1 MNQKKISN
9 EARELLSKMSLSEKV
24 AQIMQLSYAHMSE
37 AERLMWIERGI
48 GSVLHIMGDEAQ
60 RFQDMTMETTHKIP
74 LLFGIDCVRGHAMN
88 PTATIFPCGLG
99 MATSFN
105 PVLVEKACEIAAREV
120 TEDALHM
127 VFSPV
132 LCLGRDTR
140 WGRVDE
146 TFGEDPYLSGE
157 LAAAMVRG
165 YQGVDEMREDTGVIA
180 CPKHYLA
187 HGEST
192 GGRDSYD
199 VPITKRKILDV
210 FASPF
215 KKVVDAGCKSI
226 MTAYH
231 TFDGL
236 PCTANSWLLKDLL
249 RDEMGFEG
257 FVITDWDNAGRLMW
271 QQFFSPDMRHA
282 AKTAI
287 EAGNDMI
294 MSTPG
299 FHEGAISMVE
309 TGELDEARIDEAALR
324 VLQVKLDMGLFGER
338 RSQFHTQTDSIMS
351 CDEHLKVNAEF
362 TNQTVVMLEN
372 KNDTLPL
379 PRGIKKITVV
389 GPNAD
394 NISSQY
400 GDWTF
405 YTHPMPDFTKVPKSV
420 NISVWDGILEYAE
433 SCGAN
438 AVLSGW
444 DIKESIVVAAEGA
457 QNAMDV
463 QSIAWAESAQA
474 TGTSASSKAKKADAK
489 DICFD
494 KMLKDCK
501 GADVVVA
508 VVGDDPTL
516 NGEEKDRANLDLPY
530 AQQRMLEVLKEAG
543 HKLIVVGVSGKPL
556 TVRWAKENADAM
568 LWTFCPGMYGG
579 SAVAGVL
586 FGDVNPSA
594 RLPISFPQH
603 VGQVPVYYNQLP
615 GWHGGKYVDLPKE
628 PLYTFGYGLSYSK
641 FEFSNLNFV
650 DEVRVDSTDDI
661 IVTVDIANNSDRDGT
676 SVVQLYIRD
685 MVSSL
690 STPVKQFKAF
700 KRVCVKAGETKT
712 VSLELPMHELSFVDH
727 SLKRIIEKGTFKI
740 TVGDGHYL
748 DKDLEVV

>member
-1 MNQKKISN
+1 MNQQQIIDKAN
-9 EARELLSKMSLSEKV
+9 ELLSQMTIPEKI

-37 AERLMWIERGI
+37 EDRVMWIERGI
-48 GSVLHIMGDEAQ
+48 GSLLHVMGSEAQ
-60 RFQDMTMETTHKIP
+60 RFQDMTMETKHKIP

-88 PTATIFPCGLG
+88 PHATVFPCGLG

-105 PVLVEKACEIAAREV
+105 PEMVEKACEIAAREV

-165 YQGVDEMREDTGVIA
+165 YQGNGEMRQDTGVIA

-199 VPITKRKILDV
+199 VPITNRKVLEF
-210 FASPF
+210 FAPPF

-231 TFDGL
+231 TIDGI
-236 PCTANSWLLKDLL
+236 PCTANKWLLTDLL
-249 RDEMGFEG
+249 RDMMGFEG
-257 FVITDWDNAGRLMW
+257 FVITDWDNTGRLMW
-271 QQFFSPDMRHA
+271 QQFFSPDLRHA

-299 FHEGAISMVE
+299 FYEAAISMVE
-309 TGELDEARIDEAALR
+309 SGELEEALIDESVLR
-324 VLQVKLDMGLFGER
+324 VLKVKLEMGLFGER
-338 RSQFHTQTDSIMS
+338 RSGFHNITSPVMA
-351 CDEHLKVNAEF
+351 CDEHLKLNEEF

-372 KNDTLPL
+372 RNRILPL
-379 PRGIKKITVV
+379 SRDIKKIAVV
-389 GPNAD
+389 GPNAH

-405 YTHPMPDFTKVPKSV
+405 FTHPLPDFTKTPKTV
-420 NISVWDGILEYAE
+420 NISIWDGIRTEAE
-433 SCGAN
+433 KSGIKP
-438 AVLSGW
+438 VLSEW
-444 DIKESIVVAAEGA
+444 SVPKHDTRHTHNPNAHPMDI
-457 QNAMDV
+457 
-463 QSIAWAESAQA
+463 QSIHRANEALYDEKSI
-474 TGTSASSKAKKADAK
+474 SSSL
-489 DICFD
+489 CFD
-494 KMLKDCK
+494 KMLEDCN

-508 VVGDDPTL
+508 VIGDDPTL
-516 NGEEKDRANLDLPY
+516 NGEERDRANLDLPY
-530 AQQRMLEVLKEAG
+530 AQLKMLEALKEAG
-543 HKLIVVGVSGKPL
+543 HKLIVVGVTGKPL

-568 LWTFCPGMYGG
+568 LWTFCPGMFGG

-586 FGDVNPSA
+586 FGDINPSA

-615 GWHGGKYVDLPKE
+615 GWHGEKYIDLPKE
-628 PLYTFGYGLSYSK
+628 PLYTFGYGLSYS
-641 FEFSNLNFV
+641 EFIFKDLELPEQVNA
-650 DEVRVDSTDDI
+650 DSKDDI
-661 IVTVDIANNSDRDGT
+661 CISVGVTNSSETDGT
-676 SVVQLYIRD
+676 SIVQLYFRD
-685 MVSSL
+685 LISSI
-690 STPVKQFKAF
+690 STPVKQFKGF
-700 KRVCVKAGETKT
+700 ERVFLKAGETKT
-712 VSLELPMHELSFVDH
+712 VKMKLPMKELSFVDH
-727 SLKRIIEKGTFKI
+727 DLQRVIEKGAFRI
-740 TVGDGHYL
+740 FIGDGNYL
-748 DKDLEVV
+748 EKDILVV